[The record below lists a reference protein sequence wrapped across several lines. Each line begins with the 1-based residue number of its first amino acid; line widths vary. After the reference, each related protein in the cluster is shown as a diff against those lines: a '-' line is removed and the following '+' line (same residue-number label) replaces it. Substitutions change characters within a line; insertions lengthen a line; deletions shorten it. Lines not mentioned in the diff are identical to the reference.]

1 MEEKRTQPW
10 GTRPAAY
17 NSSKGE
23 PANKCDHRDFDKLFE
38 DLQVTKEDQ
47 RAAAPAGTGGAGAKH
62 EKEKQHKSM
71 SMDGI
76 NGSKNPFDDSPPPTA
91 TRPRHDNDYSER
103 DYNHPRPDE
112 EAAAS
117 PSTKLTRARTLCSS
131 FVEVVMRLS
140 VVLLLLL
147 AFILIASD
155 SKTTKIGYV
164 LGQVTLKF
172 TYFDAFQYLLSASM
186 IACGFSVIQ
195 LVPELYRM
203 HTGEVLI
210 PENIILY
217 FNFICDQFLAYLLLS
232 STSAGMTASNLVRKG
247 YDLVWL
253 SLCSGTGFWSFCAQA
268 AASVSMAFLAFLIMA
283 SLALLSGYRLAKY
296 LVFA

>member
-1 MEEKRTQPW
+1 M
-10 GTRPAAY
+10 
-17 NSSKGE
+17 
-23 PANKCDHRDFDKLFE
+23 
-38 DLQVTKEDQ
+38 QVTKEDQ
-47 RAAAPAGTGGAGAKH
+47 RAAAPAGAGGAGTKP
-62 EKEKQHKSM
+62 EKEKQHMNMNTDS
-71 SMDGI
+71 I

-91 TRPRHDNDYSER
+91 TRRHDNYDYSER
-103 DYNHPRPDE
+103 NYNHPRPHE
-112 EAAAS
+112 EGEVAAS
-117 PSTKLTRARTLCSS
+117 NSSTKLTRTRTLCSS
-131 FVEVVMRLS
+131 FVEVVMRLT

-155 SKTTKIGYV
+155 SKTTKVGYV

-172 TYFDAFQYLLSASM
+172 TYFDAFKYLLSASM

-195 LVPELYRM
+195 LIPELYRM

-210 PENIILY
+210 EQEEIILY

-232 STSAGMTASNLVRKG
+232 STSAGMTASGLVRNG
-247 YDLVWL
+247 YDVVWL

-296 LVFA
+296 RVFA